1 MPIPFILGAIA
12 GATCVSVYLKKDKI
26 KENLSSLKD
35 ENFAKSAGKC
45 VENTINKIQN
55 FKLPCI
61 CEKAAQQNNAKSK
74 KAAK

>member
-12 GATCVSVYLKKDKI
+12 GATCVSLYLKKDKI
-26 KENLSSLKD
+26 KENLSSFKD

-45 VENTINKIQN
+45 VENTISKIQN

-61 CEKAAQQNNAKSK
+61 CEKATNNTKSK
-74 KAAK
+74 KATK